1 MESSYE
7 KGTFPQSI
15 WKSFCFNP
23 LFASI
28 RNDFL
33 LTRLSQLSS
42 VIPVHLIKQ
51 NLKNVFLYEIYKTE

>member
-1 MESSYE
+1 MKRAPSPSQYE
-7 KGTFPQSI
+7 NHFVLT
-15 WKSFCFNP
+15 P